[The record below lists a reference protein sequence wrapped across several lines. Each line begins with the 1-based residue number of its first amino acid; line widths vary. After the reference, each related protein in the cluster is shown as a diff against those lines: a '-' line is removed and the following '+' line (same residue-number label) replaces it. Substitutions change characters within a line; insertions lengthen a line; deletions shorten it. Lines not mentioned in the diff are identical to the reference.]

1 MTRAKIEERKTF
13 TKTEKEFIKLK
24 TSGKCGHCGC
34 KLTDENITVDH
45 IIPISKGGTNRE
57 ENLIC
62 LCKECNTDKSN
73 MLADPIYYYPYLRV
87 EYMEDIARIFTNY
100 IENVDYVHRTN
111 LMCVDIIGNY
121 MSSAEKAWIK
131 KEYLSSSSKRRLEGV
146 NMSVEMRSLVSR
158 LSSVQLRKAIYTD
171 LDDVYHLM
179 IEKLDYSKEEA
190 YDKISTAFLNYSL
203 YVYKIKNNIVGF
215 FFLIPR
221 RVSSDRD
228 TMILSIEEVFLKYRK
243 YLTETICL
251 LEGFCSFLLSKKS
264 FLDEFVSIQSRDTN
278 IMNYLTRHMKEAKEE
293 VQNATYNGY
302 PTVFVTR
309 NAKSISSFLYF
320 GNSEYQTWLHK
331 IYNNVHDRKLQ
342 PILKHSRVLT
352 KSTSC
357 NYLAFITL
365 QEPNQYLGKTIVT

>member
-190 YDKISTAFLNYSL
+190 YDKISTAFLNY
-203 YVYKIKNNIVGF
+203 
-215 FFLIPR
+215 
-221 RVSSDRD
+221 
-228 TMILSIEEVFLKYRK
+228 
-243 YLTETICL
+243 
-251 LEGFCSFLLSKKS
+251 
-264 FLDEFVSIQSRDTN
+264 
-278 IMNYLTRHMKEAKEE
+278 
-293 VQNATYNGY
+293 
-302 PTVFVTR
+302 
-309 NAKSISSFLYF
+309 
-320 GNSEYQTWLHK
+320 
-331 IYNNVHDRKLQ
+331 
-342 PILKHSRVLT
+342 
-352 KSTSC
+352 
-357 NYLAFITL
+357 
-365 QEPNQYLGKTIVT
+365 

>member
-1 MTRAKIEERKTF
+1 MTRTKITERKTF
-13 TKTEKEFIKLK
+13 TKTDKEFIKLK
-24 TSGKCGHCGC
+24 TSDKCGHCGC
-34 KLTDENITVDH
+34 KLTNENTTVDH

-62 LCKECNTDKSN
+62 LCKDCNVDKSN
-73 MLADPIYYYPYLRV
+73 MLADPIYYYPYLRE
-87 EYMEDIARIFTNY
+87 EYMEDIARTFNKY

-121 MSSAEKAWIK
+121 MTSAEKAWIK
-131 KEYLSSSSKRRLEGV
+131 KGYLSSSSKLKLKGI
-146 NMSVEMRSLVSR
+146 NMSLEMRSLVSR

-179 IEKLDYSKEEA
+179 IDKLGYSKEDA
-190 YDKISTAFLNYSL
+190 YSKISSAFLNYSI
-203 YVYKIKNNIVGF
+203 YVYKIKGNIVGF
-215 FFLIPR
+215 FFLVPR

-264 FLDEFVSIQSRDTN
+264 FLDEFVSIQSRDAN
-278 IMNYLTRHMKEAKEE
+278 IMNYLTRYMKEAKEE

-331 IYNNVHDRKLQ
+331 IYNNGHDKKLQ

-352 KSTSC
+352 KSSSC
-357 NYLAFITL
+357 NYLAFIVL
-365 QEPNQYLGKTIVT
+365 QEPYQYLGKTIVT